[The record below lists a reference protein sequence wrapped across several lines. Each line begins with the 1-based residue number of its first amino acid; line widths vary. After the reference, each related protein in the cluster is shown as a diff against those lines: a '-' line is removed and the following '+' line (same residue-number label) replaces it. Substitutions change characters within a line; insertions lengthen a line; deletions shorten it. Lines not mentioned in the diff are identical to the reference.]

1 MDGYSGVDA
10 QQEDARSTAAA
21 RIQALLVAK
30 RDALKERFEFINAMH
45 DDGTITYDAV
55 VEANELLLQAELEL
69 APTKERRAEI
79 HEKRIKNYQSFEK
92 STLDMFNAGTANG
105 AAMQLAIAN
114 RIQAEIDAH
123 RDAED
128 GK

>member
-1 MDGYSGVDA
+1 MKIRVITVGLFVSIIVWMATAGVDA
-10 QQEDARSTAAA
+10 QQEDARSTSAA

-69 APTKERRAEI
+69 APSKERRAEI
-79 HEKRIKNYQSFEK
+79 F
-92 STLDMFNAGTANG
+92 
-105 AAMQLAIAN
+105 
-114 RIQAEIDAH
+114 
-123 RDAED
+123 
-128 GK
+128 